1 MSPSGDPLTASERAI
16 DSYLEA
22 LLEEPPGAESDGAQA
37 STSERYCIFDVSG
50 LAIAVPEDSVRGEM
64 PCPPLQASPST
75 PPWLRRTA
83 GGEPEQWIVDLALLT
98 LPGDLSPDQI
108 PLEERCDR
116 VLVLGDGDWGVAV
129 EGATRPTVITTDEVC
144 WRGPQGIRPWLAG
157 TVVEKRCVLL
167 DLDNIRQLGRF
178 GGK

>member
-1 MSPSGDPLTASERAI
+1 MSPSDDSLTASERAI

-22 LLEEPPGAESDGAQA
+22 LLEEPGAMSDGAHA
-37 STSERYCIFDVSG
+37 STSERYCMFDVFG
-50 LAIAVPEDSVRGEM
+50 LAVAVPEDSVRGEM

-75 PPWLRRTA
+75 PAWLRRAA
-83 GGEPEQWIVDLALLT
+83 GGEAGQWIVDLALLT

-108 PLEERCDR
+108 PLEERCNR
-116 VLVLGDGDWGVAV
+116 VLILEDGDWGVAV
-129 EGATRPTVITTDEVC
+129 EGSTRAAVITTEEVC